1 MTTPPRRS
9 FLKIREKF
17 SKSQPLAFPVPC
29 KQMGIGNEMI
39 FDIQGAPP
47 LGRGAGKR
55 EMPKKGE
62 SIDIGM
68 NIK

>member
-1 MTTPPRRS
+1 
-9 FLKIREKF
+9 
-17 SKSQPLAFPVPC
+17 
-29 KQMGIGNEMI
+29 MGIGNEMI
-39 FDIQGAPP
+39 FHIQGAPP